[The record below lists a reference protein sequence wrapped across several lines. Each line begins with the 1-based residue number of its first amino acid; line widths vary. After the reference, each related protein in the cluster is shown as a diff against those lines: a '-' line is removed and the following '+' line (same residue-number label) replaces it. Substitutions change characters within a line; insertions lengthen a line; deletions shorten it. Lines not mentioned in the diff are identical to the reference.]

1 MSKKRLFSDYT
12 VSETGTLLKLAG
24 PLIVNNLSIAG
35 MQFADTIMA
44 GRLGAEALAA
54 VAVGSSVWFIGFML
68 LLGMQMA
75 IAPIVARHV
84 GAGSEA
90 VIGRYLRQGM
100 YLGLVASVPVIL
112 LAQFAVAPFLAS
124 LEIDASFRATTVLYV
139 QAIAWGAPGIFVFL
153 ALRFTTE
160 GIGHTKPIMYT
171 SLLALVLNVFLNWVF
186 IYGKFGAPELGAVGC
201 GVASAITMWTIMF
214 VLGGHMATAK
224 RYASMQLFSRV
235 APIRPNVLREIVTL
249 GVPIAITITAEA
261 GLFNAVSILMGT
273 LGPTIAAGHQIALN
287 FASTMFMV
295 PLALSAATTVRV
307 GYRLGRNEPDEAR
320 RSGKIGLVVCTG
332 FMAVSASFLLLA
344 RDLVVA
350 MYTPDE
356 AVQAIAISLLL
367 MAAVFQIA
375 DGIQVGAAGALR
387 GYKDTRQPMLMT
399 MIAYWVIAFPLAYLA
414 AVTYKMPPAWIWGG
428 FVAGLTIAAV
438 FLSWRFLWLSKQP
451 QRFEELLGAE
461 APEKG

>member
-1 MSKKRLFSDYT
+1 MNKTRKLSEYT
-12 VSETGTLLKLAG
+12 MMETGTLLKLAG

-35 MQFADTIMA
+35 MQFADTVMA

-75 IAPIVARHV
+75 IAPIVARHM
-84 GAGSEA
+84 GAGDENL
-90 VIGRYLRQGM
+90 IGRYLRQGI
-100 YLGLVASVPVIL
+100 YLGACASVPVIL
-112 LAQFAVAPFLAS
+112 LAQFGVLPFLE
-124 LEIDASFRATTVLYV
+124 LIGIDPSFRETTADYV
-139 QAIAWGAPGIFVFL
+139 KAIAWGAPGIFIFL

-186 IYGKFGAPELGAVGC
+186 IYGKLGAPALGAVGC
-201 GVASAITMWTIMF
+201 GVASAITMWSIMF
-214 VLGGHMATAK
+214 VLGGYMLYSK
-224 RYASMQLFSRV
+224 RYTGMELFSRV
-235 APIRPNVLREIVTL
+235 APVRPEVLKEIVAL

-261 GLFNAVSILMGT
+261 GLFSAVSILMGT
-273 LGPTIAAGHQIALN
+273 LGPTIAAGHQIAIN

-307 GYRLGRNEPDEAR
+307 GYRLGRGEPENAR
-320 RSGKIGLVVCTG
+320 KSGIIGLVVCTG
-332 FMAVSASFLLLA
+332 FMAASAAFLLIA
-344 RDLVVA
+344 RDLIVS
-350 MYTPDE
+350 MYTPDK
-356 AVQAIAISLLL
+356 AVQSIAISLLL

-387 GYKDTRQPMLMT
+387 GYKDTRLPMIMT
-399 MIAYWVIAFPLAYLA
+399 MFAYWVIAFPLAYFA
-414 AVTYKMPPAWIWGG
+414 AVTFKLPPAWIWGG

-438 FLSWRFLWLSKQP
+438 LLSVRFFWLSRQP
-451 QRFEELLGAE
+451 GVADDYVEE
-461 APEKG
+461 PI